1 MYLRFDIRLVV
12 YADSLDVRSGDGVKM
27 MTWEEVYSSLP
38 IQSRMIIDI
47 AEAYRIDLTE
57 LANLQ
62 VQKQENDTYSN
73 EVRYGRD

>member
-1 MYLRFDIRLVV
+1 M
-12 YADSLDVRSGDGVKM
+12 DVRSGDGVKM

-62 VQKQENDTYSN
+62 VQKQENDTYLN

>member
-1 MYLRFDIRLVV
+1 MYLRFDAWWTVW
-12 YADSLDVRSGDGVKM
+12 ADSMDVRSGDGVKM

-57 LANLQ
+57 LANLL
-62 VQKQENDTYSN
+62 VQKQENDTYLN

>member
-1 MYLRFDIRLVV
+1 MYLRFDAWWTVW
-12 YADSLDVRSGDGVKM
+12 ADSMDVRSGDGVKM

-62 VQKQENDTYSN
+62 VQKQENDTYLN

>member
-1 MYLRFDIRLVV
+1 
-12 YADSLDVRSGDGVKM
+12 M